1 MISGIIIMILM
12 FAGCAAVIAE
22 SIIRDVEKGKF

>member
-1 MISGIIIMILM
+1 MIIGSIILGLM
-12 FAGCAAVIAE
+12 FIALCAVIAE